1 MLQTS
6 VHGGVRLGERLR
18 GIGMDFLVSIGF
30 VLLVAVIFVVFWT
43 ISRRLRVTQEV
54 CPRCAHSVRGLME
67 PRCTECGE
75 DLSRGVVRSGGIRPM
90 PRRWFGALTVAV
102 GLVSSVLA
110 LTLFVASW
118 DSFLRMTGLLYLH
131 VEFNRSV
138 NVTIDQTNQLQVN
151 TSGSYDKKN
160 NVSTVTT
167 LGQVEV
173 VLSRNDK
180 ELAIWNGQGT
190 IQNNPIKGVL
200 VDGDQVVGVLRSQIP
215 RDSDS
220 PFAGIRNR
228 SPVVYGSTQFVD
240 QLSVG
245 VLLFLRRNVFFVG

>member
-1 MLQTS
+1 
-6 VHGGVRLGERLR
+6 
-18 GIGMDFLVSIGF
+18 
-30 VLLVAVIFVVFWT
+30 
-43 ISRRLRVTQEV
+43 
-54 CPRCAHSVRGLME
+54 
-67 PRCTECGE
+67 
-75 DLSRGVVRSGGIRPM
+75 M

-220 PFAGIRNR
+220 PFAGILHNEEDAAILARTIESYADTN
-228 SPVVYGSTQFVD
+228 GSVSSYVMNSQGKKMFDGGISSSSGGSSGLVWPSEIWFVPIYVI
-240 QLSVG
+240 SFVICG
-245 VLLFLRRNVFFVG
+245 LFLMLGLRILLYRRSLQPFEPQASMV